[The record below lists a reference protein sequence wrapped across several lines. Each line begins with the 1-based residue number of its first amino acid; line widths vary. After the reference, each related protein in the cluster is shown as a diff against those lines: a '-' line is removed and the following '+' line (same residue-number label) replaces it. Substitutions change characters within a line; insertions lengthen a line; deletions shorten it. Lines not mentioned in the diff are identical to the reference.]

1 MENKFTVL
9 GVDFDMATA
18 RELFKRTV
26 EYLRGEALG
35 TVEAVTKEMLI
46 QGQEDEKDN
55 DYEDVCFLCHRP
67 ERRQIVTLL
76 MLM

>member
-46 QGQEDEKDN
+46 QGQEDEKN
-55 DYEDVCFLCHRP
+55 MEGVCSG
-67 ERRQIVTLL
+67 I
-76 MLM
+76 